1 MSAYSL
7 FVNVLGILTT
17 PLYNNTATQLQP
29 HSYSHTATATSRDS
43 MQAGTES
50 RCSIAVLDDVSANHP
65 IFI

>member
-29 HSYSHTATATSRDS
+29 LTATVCK
-43 MQAGTES
+43 QELNQG
-50 RCSIAVLDDVSANHP
+50 AV
-65 IFI
+65 